1 MAVIYLKKLASD
13 CVYVCDTWN
22 IIPEGCHN
30 SSEQSARQD
39 LKAYLKLSYI
49 LILYPKC
56 WVLFYL
62 HEMFSGEPYML
73 ITNSHCTVLCVCV
86 RSSEVQTHC
95 GRLDGLWYRAFEVL
109 TPLLA
114 FSFLRWL
121 APLFLHGSQAESVR
135 PGDLT
140 FSLSVR

>member
-1 MAVIYLKKLASD
+1 MAVIHLKKLASD
-13 CVYVCDTWN
+13 EVYVCDTWN

-30 SSEQSARQD
+30 RSEQSGRQD
-39 LKAYLKLSYI
+39 PDAYLKLSYI

-62 HEMFSGEPYML
+62 HERFSGEPYML
-73 ITNSHCTVLCVCV
+73 ITHSHCTVLCVCALKWGANTLRQV
-86 RSSEVQTHC
+86 GWTLIPSVWSAHATVCFQ
-95 GRLDGLWYRAFEVL
+95 
-109 TPLLA
+109 
-114 FSFLRWL
+114 FLRWL

-140 FSLSVR
+140 FSRSVR